1 MAVYGGIALVILCL
15 YRFAAGL
22 WFFLRRR
29 RPPFLLVSLA
39 FLPLGALGALLA
51 AAGTFIAALAGGNV

>member
-1 MAVYGGIALVILCL
+1 VYGGIALLILSL

-22 WFFLRRR
+22 WFGLRRR
-29 RPPFLLVSLA
+29 RPLILLASLA
-39 FLPLGALGALLA
+39 FLLLGALGALVA